1 MVDLFPVRFTFFT
14 PFLIVLV

>member
-1 MVDLFPVRFTFFT
+1 MVDLFPVRFTFFS